1 MLRPMLL
8 AAALVAATSTA
19 EAAVTLPLEGSLTV
33 TGTSE
38 TVVLGGSVTF
48 DDTALV
54 ALGDEVAVT
63 AIDLTALYS
72 GVLVGADAS
81 DFTDA
86 PRVYRTDSGFGI
98 SFFETVSFAG
108 LTLNVEASPFGDFLE
123 VFDGGFTTTLAQGD
137 LSVVPLPAAVWMFG
151 AGVAGL
157 ALVRRR
163 ARG

>member
-1 MLRPMLL
+1 MFL
-8 AAALVAATSTA
+8 AAALVAATGTA
-19 EAAVTLPLEGSLTV
+19 EAAVTLPLQGSLTALG
-33 TGTSE
+33 TGE

-48 DDTALV
+48 DDTSLV

-72 GVLVGADAS
+72 GVSVSADES
-81 DFTDA
+81 DFADA
-86 PRVYRTDSGFGI
+86 PRIFRTADGFGI

-108 LTLNVEASPFGDFLE
+108 VTLEVEASPFDDFLG
-123 VFDGGFTTTLAQGD
+123 VFDGGFTATLAEGD

-157 ALVRRR
+157 ALLRRR